1 VEIIQSS
8 AFDGSVFGPYVA
20 RRRKIGRKEKLMMR
34 IAAAVLALG
43 AFCAPATAE
52 VYSLS
57 IKDHKFDPAELKIP
71 ADKAATLVVKNLDAT
86 PEEFESKPLRIEK
99 IVPAGGEATFQLRP
113 LKAGRYKFFGE
124 FHEDSAKGEVVAE

>member
-1 VEIIQSS
+1 MNK
-8 AFDGSVFGPYVA
+8 A
-20 RRRKIGRKEKLMMR
+20 
-34 IAAAVLALG
+34 AAAVLILVTGMADA
-43 AFCAPATAE
+43 AFAE
-52 VYSLS
+52 TYTLT

-99 IVPAGGEATFQLRP
+99 VVPANGEATFQLRP
-113 LKAGRYKFFGE
+113 LKAGRYKFAGE